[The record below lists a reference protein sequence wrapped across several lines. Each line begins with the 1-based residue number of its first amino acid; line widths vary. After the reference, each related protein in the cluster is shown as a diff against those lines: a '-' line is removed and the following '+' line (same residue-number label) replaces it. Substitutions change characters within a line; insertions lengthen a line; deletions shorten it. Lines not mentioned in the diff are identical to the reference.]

1 MKKKLGSQSFLKHI
15 KTSKK
20 IFMPGRKT
28 NFRWAIVALL
38 FFATTVNYFDRFLMG
53 ILAPLL
59 EEEIGWTELEYGY
72 IVSSFQIAYAIG
84 TLLAGYVIDRL
95 GTRWGF
101 ALAVTLWSIASML
114 HAAAKSWVSFSMA
127 RIGLGLSEAGNFPA
141 AIKTVAEWFPK
152 KERALATGLFN
163 GGSNVGAIL
172 APLTIPLIIASFG
185 SWKWVFILSG
195 LLGFFWLI
203 FWLIFYKHPRQARFV
218 NQAELDY
225 IEDGEEEELPQKV
238 HWTRLLKHRQTWAV
252 ALGKLFADPVW
263 WFYLYWGAKF
273 LNAKF
278 GVDLKGLAL
287 PLVSIYV
294 IADLG
299 GIAGGAISS
308 RFMKQGRSANFA
320 RKATMLGSALLVLPV
335 MTVPYYSSM
344 FISVALIALAAAAHC
359 SWSANIFTMVTDL
372 FPKQVVATATGFATT
387 VSTIGGMLMALLVG
401 YVLNESGTAGYNIA
415 FAVASCGYLIGITII
430 HLLVPKLKPLTTL

>member
-1 MKKKLGSQSFLKHI
+1 
-15 KTSKK
+15 
-20 IFMPGRKT
+20 MPEKKT

-59 EEEIGWTELEYGY
+59 ETEIGWTELEYGY
-72 IVSSFQIAYAIG
+72 IISSFQLAYAVG
-84 TLLAGYVIDRL
+84 TLMAGYVIDRL

-101 ALAVTLWSIASML
+101 ALAVGLWSVASML
-114 HAAAKSWVSFSMA
+114 HAAARSWVSFALA
-127 RIGLGLSEAGNFPA
+127 RVGLGLTEAGNFPA

-163 GGSNVGAIL
+163 GGSNVGAIM
-172 APLTIPLIIASFG
+172 APLLIPIIIASFG

-195 LLGFFWLI
+195 FLGFFWLI
-203 FWLIFYKHPRQARFV
+203 FWLILYKNPRQNKFV

-225 IEDGEEEELPQKV
+225 INDGEPEVAPIKV
-238 HWTRLLKHRQTWAV
+238 SWVRLLKHRQTWAV

-263 WFYLYWGAKF
+263 YFYLFWGAKF
-273 LNAKF
+273 LNSKF
-278 GVDLKGLAL
+278 GVDLKELAL
-287 PLVSIYV
+287 PLVTIYV
-294 IADLG
+294 VADFG

-308 RFMKQGRSANFA
+308 FLMKKGKSANYA
-320 RKATMLGSALLVLPV
+320 RKVTMLGSALLVLPV

-344 FISVALIALAAAAHC
+344 TISVGFIALAAAAHC
-359 SWSANIFTMVTDL
+359 SWSANIFTVVTDL

-387 VSTIGGMLMALLVG
+387 VSTLGGMLMALLVG
-401 YVLNESGTAGYNIA
+401 FVLNESGAEGYKIA
-415 FAVASCGYLIGITII
+415 FAVASCGYLIGIIII
-430 HLLVPKLKPLTTL
+430 HVLVPKLEPLTKI